1 MCMDAQTQNFKHR
14 ELRKGDKIKSFK
26 KIKALIKS
34 LLCGNFPNTN
44 DRVP

>member
-1 MCMDAQTQNFKHR
+1 MCIDAPTQNFKR
-14 ELRKGDKIKSFK
+14 GELLKGDKIKSFK

-34 LLCGNFPNTN
+34 LLCGNLPNTN